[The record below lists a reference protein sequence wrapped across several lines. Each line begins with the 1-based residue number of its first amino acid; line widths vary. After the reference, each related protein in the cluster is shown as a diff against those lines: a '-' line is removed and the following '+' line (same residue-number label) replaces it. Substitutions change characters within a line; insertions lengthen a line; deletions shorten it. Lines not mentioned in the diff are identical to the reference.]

1 MAISWYNVRKECT
14 KGEVQSKIVPL
25 TKHCA
30 IRYMLPGDCH
40 GPKGPRND
48 AVVVGWH
55 ITVTTANNHFP
66 FHLLCAKRPC

>member
-1 MAISWYNVRKECT
+1 MAIGAYRIETLYQEIAPQGHFVASLGR
-14 KGEVQSKIVPL
+14 
-25 TKHCA
+25 
-30 IRYMLPGDCH
+30 H